1 LPALLESSPLCAV
14 GLERFATV
22 LRFNLLTT
30 ARSAPNSAVTEP
42 VLNLYCAIARHCF
55 INDYV
60 FAQSD
65 AETAAVRALRDKLG
79 AMLASGHAVPTLLL
93 VAVAA
98 HFPLHTLPAADF
110 LLNQRWPHAV
120 TALLAQQVRAPMEE
134 RLARSGAGLPGLVAS
149 CGGLLA
155 WWRRRRERM

>member
-1 LPALLESSPLCAV
+1 
-14 GLERFATV
+14 
-22 LRFNLLTT
+22 
-30 ARSAPNSAVTEP
+30 
-42 VLNLYCAIARHCF
+42 LYCAIARQCF

-65 AETAAVRALRDKLG
+65 AETAATRALRDKLG
-79 AMLASGHAVPTLLL
+79 AMLASGDAVPILLL

-98 HFPLHTLPAADF
+98 YFPLHTLPAADN

-134 RLARSGAGLPGLVAS
+134 RLARSSMPTLTTIDDAVSLQVRGQYEENPYPKW
-149 CGGLLA
+149 C
-155 WWRRRRERM
+155 RMAILGRPEFLDTL